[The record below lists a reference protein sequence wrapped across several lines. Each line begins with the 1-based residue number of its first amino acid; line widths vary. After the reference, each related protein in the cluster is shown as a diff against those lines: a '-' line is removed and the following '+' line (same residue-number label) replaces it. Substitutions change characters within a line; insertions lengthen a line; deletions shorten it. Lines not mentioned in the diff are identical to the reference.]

1 MKSPTYTVPPA
12 SGSPKPKPAAPTWF
26 SRHFN
31 WYADEPHAISFGRGS
46 RCIVAREIMWPVAAR
61 VQRVS
66 KPGADQQLM
75 AVVWLDVFS
84 PATGKLRRELVMID
98 ASGGL
103 DTPAGADRLD
113 FVFRELIGAPRFDRE
128 HREIDARS
136 AVQHLGGDAAVEET
150 ERAAAE
156 CLANVDQGATP
167 IVDAAD
173 DPRGYIQKR
182 DQCSTSARRR
192 SSATTLSLDTT
203 REAKTVADKKAGGKM
218 LTSVC
223 LGQRGGGDE
232 VYGLRTYYHHSNT
245 SRPVHRVRDIA
256 APS

>member
-46 RCIVAREIMWPVAAR
+46 RCIVADEIMWPVAAR

-66 KPGADQQLM
+66 KPGADRQLI

-173 DPRGYIQKR
+173 DKLVQAMSALYMVLRDIGWAKREYRLYI
-182 DQCSTSARRR
+182 
-192 SSATTLSLDTT
+192 
-203 REAKTVADKKAGGKM
+203 EAVAEQ
-218 LTSVC
+218 VC
-223 LGQRGGGDE
+223 VL
-232 VYGLRTYYHHSNT
+232 NM
-245 SRPVHRVRDIA
+245 RPVSLKIA
-256 APS
+256 PALEYDPIYH